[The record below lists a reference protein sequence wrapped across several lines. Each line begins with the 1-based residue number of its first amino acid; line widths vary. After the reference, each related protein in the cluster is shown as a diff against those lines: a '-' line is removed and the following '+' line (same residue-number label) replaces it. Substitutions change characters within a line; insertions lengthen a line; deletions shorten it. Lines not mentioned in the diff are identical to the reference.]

1 MLDNRN
7 VVFEKKFT
15 WLSLFGGTA
24 FSLSCSWIGIS
35 SSLGVGLA
43 SGGPLLIIYGLP
55 IVLFFSFMCA
65 TSLGQ
70 FAYLIPDSCGVS
82 FWTYKL
88 LEHQTENDHTT
99 PIFNRNTDVKNRM

>member
-7 VVFEKKFT
+7 VVFERKFT
-15 WLSLFGGTA
+15 WLSLFGGIA